1 MQADWGNESVERE
14 VVGRVFLRVFP
25 VGGWLALLL
34 GIFFDGGRKMAV
46 VVVVG
51 TWMC

>member
-1 MQADWGNESVERE
+1 MQAGWGNESAERK

-34 GIFFDGGRKMAV
+34 GIFLMVAAK
-46 VVVVG
+46 
-51 TWMC
+51 WPSS